1 MNFGIMV
8 LVACIITVAMYLFVK
23 SVSASS
29 FIVNENKMSSPD
41 IPATWNLD
49 WQGGPGFDRFK
60 ILHEKGPYNPHGF
73 TESE

>member
-1 MNFGIMV
+1 MKFGVMI
-8 LVACIITVAMYLFVK
+8 LVACLITMALCFAVK
-23 SVSASS
+23 QLDVSS

-41 IPATWNLD
+41 IPSTWNLD

-73 TESE
+73 IESE